1 MSQEFI
7 NGDVISEQIS
17 ATNTSTLRPDVSVQ
31 TVDIADSEPISLHFK
46 HAEQIVNVKAG
57 SIASGL
63 TLFIP
68 KRNEVFNVH
77 IPPSEQVSRKE
88 NFLIFF
94 FYLSLLLFFFTDHGE
109 L

>member
-1 MSQEFI
+1 MSQDFI

-88 NFLIFF
+88 NL
-94 FYLSLLLFFFTDHGE
+94 
-109 L
+109 